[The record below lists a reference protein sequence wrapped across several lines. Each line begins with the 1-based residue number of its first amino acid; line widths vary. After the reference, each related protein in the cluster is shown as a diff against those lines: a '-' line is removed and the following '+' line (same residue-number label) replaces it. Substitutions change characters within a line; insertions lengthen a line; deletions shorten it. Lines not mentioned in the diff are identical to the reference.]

1 MSKITAEIKKY
12 CLNVYADGKQIYSAS
27 PLDVMIAMSKGEN
40 GWDCFSD
47 WFFDAI
53 NEYMDD
59 ENNWIDS
66 LEVVENY
73 FTMMSAN
80 TKEEA
85 DRIAKRLGINQED

>member
-1 MSKITAEIKKY
+1 MSKITAEVKKY
-12 CLNVYADGKQIYSAS
+12 CLNVYVDGEMIYSAS
-27 PLDVMIAMSKGEN
+27 PLDVMIAMEKGDG

-59 ENNWIDS
+59 ENVWIDS
-66 LEVVENY
+66 LEVVEDY
-73 FTMMSAN
+73 FTMMTAN

-85 DRIAKRLGINQED
+85 DRIAKELGINQED